1 MTQTV
6 LVDRWFAKLPWPRGL
21 SVALVGLTF
30 IALPIVSAWSAQ
42 IDPWT
47 LLTHFRAQFV
57 YAAMIVYILLIIP
70 PISQTRAEVAA
81 GLRPLIHL
89 DDAAYRRLVD
99 NAGNLRVVGEVS
111 AFCLGVVCGWVINVL
126 FEPLGATPH
135 LLDIYAYL
143 SRLLIFGVNGWAL
156 FVLFSV
162 PRVTNTLVA
171 RVGAVDIFDIRPFAP
186 IGRQSLLLAAALI
199 GGTILALLSSAL
211 GNRILWREYIIVYSI
226 MLISTCGVFLVNTV
240 PTHNVLSAAKRQHLD
255 FVDRCVA
262 DLYYTLKERLSAQQD
277 IHAVSMEINALATV
291 RTQLLLTRTWPYNTQ
306 ALRALTVTVLSPLIV
321 GLARV
326 VFPLLMGN

>member
-1 MTQTV
+1 MTHTL
-6 LVDRWFAKLPWPRGL
+6 LVDRWFARLPWPRL
-21 SVALVGLTF
+21 WSVGLVGLILF
-30 IALPIVSAWSAQ
+30 ALPIVLAWLAQ
-42 IDPWT
+42 IDAWV

-57 YAAMIVYILLIIP
+57 YAAMIVYILLIMP
-70 PISQTRAEVAA
+70 PIAQTREDVAA
-81 GLRPLIHL
+81 GLRPLISL
-89 DDAAYRRLVD
+89 DEAAYRLLVD
-99 NAGNLRVVGEVS
+99 GAGATRAVFEVL
-111 AFCLGVVCGWVINVL
+111 AFCIGMLCGWVINVL
-126 FEPLGATPH
+126 FEPLSATPH
-135 LLDIYAYL
+135 LLDIYAYA

-171 RVGAVDIFDIRPFAP
+171 RVDEVDVFDLRPFAP

-211 GNRILWREYIIVYSI
+211 GNRILWREYVIVYSV
-226 MLISTCGVFLVNTV
+226 MLVSTFGVFLVNTL
-240 PTHNVLSAAKRQHLD
+240 PTHNVLAAAKRRHVD
-255 FVDRCVA
+255 FVDRRVA
-262 DLYYTLKERLSAQQD
+262 DLYYTLKEQLTARQD
-277 IHAVSMEINALATV
+277 IQAVSMEINALATV

-326 VFPLLMGN
+326 IFPLLIGD